1 MKLKQITI
9 ENFRAIEQLS
19 FPLGERL
26 TLLLGENGSGKTS
39 IIDAISVGL
48 GAAVTYMPNVSGIS
62 FKKTDLRSVN
72 EQNAPYVRIELE
84 TTQSIRW
91 DRMLKR
97 DQTRV
102 TAQLV
107 PKSIGQ
113 KQLEIYLDELIINR
127 YHHQQDFQLPLFVS
141 YGVGRALL
149 NPPLTRKGFPKSHT
163 RFEALA
169 SAFNSNSRFK
179 SAFIWFYNKEHEELR
194 LQKEHRNFDLTL
206 PELDVVRRAIRSMFP
221 DLTEP
226 HIEVNPL
233 QFVVKQNGQFLN
245 IEQLSDGYK
254 TLLGLV
260 IDLSSRMAMA
270 NPDSVN
276 PLSEEAIVMID
287 EVDLHLHPAWQKRV
301 VGDLL
306 RTFENTQFILTTHSP
321 YIVESINNSLKKG
334 KIEHLI
340 DPDVSNQAIK
350 NVFSLSVKEK
360 QLQAYFVSQGN
371 ATNIVDQEVGLLDN
385 KLIAQ
390 WNEINALYDVMRDIE
405 WDGLHG

>member
-179 SAFIWFYNKEHEELR
+179 SAFIWFYNKEHEKLEQHYRIRVFPVLHSTATTPIPNLR
-194 LQKEHRNFDLTL
+194 NYL
-206 PELDVVRRAIRSMFP
+206 
-221 DLTEP
+221 
-226 HIEVNPL
+226 
-233 QFVVKQNGQFLN
+233 
-245 IEQLSDGYK
+245 
-254 TLLGLV
+254 
-260 IDLSSRMAMA
+260 
-270 NPDSVN
+270 
-276 PLSEEAIVMID
+276 
-287 EVDLHLHPAWQKRV
+287 
-301 VGDLL
+301 
-306 RTFENTQFILTTHSP
+306 
-321 YIVESINNSLKKG
+321 
-334 KIEHLI
+334 
-340 DPDVSNQAIK
+340 
-350 NVFSLSVKEK
+350 
-360 QLQAYFVSQGN
+360 
-371 ATNIVDQEVGLLDN
+371 
-385 KLIAQ
+385 
-390 WNEINALYDVMRDIE
+390 
-405 WDGLHG
+405 

>member
-371 ATNIVDQEVGLLDN
+371 ATNIVDQAVGLLDN

>member
-334 KIEHLI
+334 QIEHLI